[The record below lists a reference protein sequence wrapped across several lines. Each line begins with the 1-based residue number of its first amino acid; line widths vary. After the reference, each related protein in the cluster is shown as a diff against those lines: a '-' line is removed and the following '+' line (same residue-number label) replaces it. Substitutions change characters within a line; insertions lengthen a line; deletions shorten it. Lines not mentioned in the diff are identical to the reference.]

1 MFVFSYSEIKYRVQY
16 DQYYD
21 LTSSLLDP
29 FKALY
34 GHIWTAGY
42 QQEDILI
49 HIHLRNHCVHIRLPE
64 KIRMTKTTLII
75 LSYLYR

>member
-1 MFVFSYSEIKYRVQY
+1 MVQY
-16 DQYYD
+16 DQLRFHILFARY
-21 LTSSLLDP
+21 P
-29 FKALY
+29 FKALYAVY